1 MRKLLFPLALGLMM
15 TLGAQATKQVYTSY
29 NASNNTLTYYY
40 DEDYA
45 KQNRPNSVK
54 YDPTSTEARWTNYNE
69 DVTTIAIDE
78 SMKDAPLTSM
88 NRMFYGRS
96 ANSQLYKLSKATSI
110 TGLDNLPTKNV
121 TDMHSMFFGLES
133 LKSLNLSSFNTAN
146 VEDMSEMFENL
157 HSLTSLDLSSF
168 NTANVTSMSYMF
180 DGLKSLKSLDLSS
193 FNTAKVT
200 NMQCMFVDCQ
210 SLTSLDLASFNTSNV
225 TNMLSMFNGRTSLKS
240 INLSSFNTEK
250 VTTMAYM
257 FKNCTALTTLDIAK
271 FRFTELT
278 TAKQMFNSCSNLT
291 TIYCNAY
298 LSERDMLTE
307 STEMFTGCTKLKGG
321 NNTAYNSSK
330 TNKEYACPDKSN
342 TPGYFTTKKCIY
354 AEMSIDGTVMYI
366 HYDTNLQ
373 YANLDWNADGR
384 GAYLMTSAAKEKITE
399 VNIHSSVANA
409 RPTTCREW
417 FRGMK
422 NLTKIE
428 NISNLNTSE
437 CTSMRAMFSGCNNL
451 ASLNVSGF
459 NTAKVENMSA
469 MFANCTK
476 LTGLDVTKFNT
487 ANVLTML
494 TMFYGCK
501 ALTSLDLKKFNISKV
516 WTMEQMFYN
525 CSALQTIYCDGNW
538 SASNTLTQS
547 SNMFYGCTNL
557 VGGKGTAYN
566 SSYLDKTYARPDEGT
581 AKKGYFNGIAT
592 GIEEVME
599 AQPATSG
606 TQKVMIDGQIYILRD
621 GKAYN
626 LQGAEI
632 IVP

>member
-15 TLGAQATKQVYTSY
+15 TLGAQLQAAKQVYTSY

-45 KQNRPNSVK
+45 TQNRPNSVK

-96 ANSQLYKLSKATSI
+96 SSSVSYMLSKVTSI
-110 TGLDNLPTKNV
+110 VGLEHINTKNV
-121 TDMHSMFFGLES
+121 TDMHSMFVGLES

-146 VEDMSEMFENL
+146 VEDMGEMF
-157 HSLTSLDLSSF
+157 
-168 NTANVTSMSYMF
+168 SMC
-180 DGLKSLKSLDLSS
+180 KSLKSLDLSS

-200 NMQCMFVDCQ
+200 NMQYMFYNCQ
-210 SLTSLDLASFNTSNV
+210 SLTSLDLSTFNTSNV
-225 TNMLSMFNGRTSLKS
+225 TNMHSMFVGLDSLKS
-240 INLSSFNTEK
+240 LNLSSFNTEK
-250 VTTMAYM
+250 VQLMGYM
-257 FKNCTALTTLDIAK
+257 FKNCTALTSLDISK
-271 FRFTELT
+271 FRFTALT
-278 TAKQMFNSCSNLT
+278 NAKEMFKGCSNLT
-291 TIYCNAY
+291 TIYCNTY

-307 STEMFTGCTKLKGG
+307 STDMFKGCTKLKGG

-354 AEMSIDGTVMYI
+354 AEMSADGTIMYI
-366 HYDTNLQ
+366 YYDTNLQ

-409 RPTTCREW
+409 RPTTCRQW
-417 FRGMK
+417 FYGLK

-428 NISNLNTSE
+428 KISNLNTSE

-451 ASLNVSGF
+451 ASLDVSGF

-476 LTGLDVTKFNT
+476 LTELDVTKFNT

-566 SSYLDKTYARPDEGT
+566 ASYLDKTYARPDEGT

-626 LQGAEI
+626 LQGAE
-632 IVP
+632 VK

>member
-1 MRKLLFPLALGLMM
+1 MRKLLFSLALGLMM
-15 TLGAQATKQVYTSY
+15 TLGAQAAKQVYTSY

-45 KQNRPNSVK
+45 KQNRPNSEK
-54 YDPTSTEARWTNYNE
+54 YDPASTTPRWVNYYE
-69 DVTTIAIDE
+69 DVTSIVIDE

-88 NRMFYGRS
+88 NKMFYGRRD
-96 ANSQLYKLSKATSI
+96 ANYSYNLPKVTSI
-110 TGLDNLPTKNV
+110 KDIENLNTANV
-121 TDMHSMFFGLES
+121 TDMTSMFFGLISLES
-133 LKSLNLSSFNTAN
+133 LDLSHFNTAK
-146 VEDMSEMFENL
+146 VTTMSSMFEAL

-168 NTANVTSMSYMF
+168 NTAKVTSMSYMF
-180 DGLKSLKSLDLSS
+180 YGLDSLKSLDLSS

-200 NMQCMFVDCQ
+200 NMQCMFCNCQ
-210 SLTSLDLASFNTSNV
+210 SLTSLDLSTFNTSIV
-225 TNMLSMFNGRTSLKS
+225 TTMLSMFNSCTSLKS

-250 VTTMAYM
+250 VQVMGYM
-257 FKNCTALTTLDIAK
+257 FKNCTALTSLDIAK
-271 FRFTELT
+271 FRFTALT
-278 TAKQMFNSCSNLT
+278 STKEMFNGCSNLT

-307 STEMFTGCTKLKGG
+307 STDMFSGCTKLKGG

-354 AEMSIDGTVMYI
+354 AEMSLDGTIMYI
-366 HYDTNLQ
+366 RYDTDLQ

-384 GAYLMTSAAKEKITE
+384 GTYNMTTAAKEKITE

-409 RPTTCREW
+409 RPTTCRQW
-417 FRGMK
+417 FHGFK
-422 NLTKIE
+422 NMTKIT
-428 NISNLNTSE
+428 NITNLNTSE
-437 CTSMRAMFSGCNNL
+437 CTSMRAMFSQCNNL
-451 ASLNVSGF
+451 ASLDVSGF

-469 MFANCTK
+469 MFYGCQK
-476 LTGLDVTKFNT
+476 LTTLAVSKFTT
-487 ANVLTML
+487 ANVTTMYA
-494 TMFYGCK
+494 MFYGCK

-538 SASNTLTQS
+538 SASSTLTQS

-606 TQKVMIDGQIYILRD
+606 AQKVMIDGQIYILRD
-621 GKAYN
+621 GKAYT
-626 LQGAEI
+626 LQGAE
-632 IVP
+632 VK